1 MNTARRVVV
10 VGSGMAGTR
19 FVQEVVERDLDRR
32 LSITVVGD
40 EPGDPYNRM
49 LLSDVLAGATSADN
63 IVLADRAWY
72 DRHRVG
78 LRTATSAVRIDR
90 AARLVHLDDG
100 TALGYDVLVL
110 ATGSSA
116 VRPPVDGLHD
126 GTGGLRRGALA
137 LRTLADCREIDRLAA
152 GAGTAVVLGA
162 GVLGLEAARGL
173 AGRGLAV
180 TLLQRGTRLMERQL
194 DAGASRLLTRTARS
208 LGVTVRTG
216 SAVGIRECDGRVA
229 GVQCDDG
236 SVVDAELLVL
246 CCGVRPRVELARAAG
261 LAVAAGVV
269 VDDQLRS
276 VTDPAVFAIGECAEH
291 RGRTYGLVAPVWEQA
306 RAAAQAVAQPE
317 RPISYAGSPEVT
329 RLKAAGLEL
338 ACLGDSTAE
347 PGESDDDIAG
357 PDVIRFADSGRGVYQ
372 KLVVTDGRLTGAI
385 LLGDTRAAGT
395 LTQLFDRGA
404 ALPADRAG
412 LLIARRNAPVTTA
425 QTPTA
430 LPGRTTICQ
439 CNGVTKA
446 RICTAWQDGARS
458 IPEIATATRATTGCG
473 TCRDTVEGLLD
484 WLAAADTDPR
494 VALDAPDELPT
505 AAVPA

>member
-152 GAGTAVVLGA
+152 GARTAVVLGA

-229 GVQCDDG
+229 GVQCEDG

-458 IPEIATATRATTGCG
+458 ISEIATATRATTGCG